1 MMSAKCI
8 IMSNFFKKICMEG
21 SSIDVPW
28 FLSRLSYVYVTYI
41 LRVWYVITKGKIR
54 SKMVL
59 KTHL

>member
-28 FLSRLSYVYVTYI
+28 FLSRLSYVYVTYM
-41 LRVWYVITKGKIR
+41 LRICYVYPTYMVRNYKGKD
-54 SKMVL
+54 KD
-59 KTHL
+59 